1 MPRHYSYY
9 LSVPRIAMLKTDEAD
24 VISVSRERAPELESQ
39 DFNIFTKSRWSVL
52 GMYLH
57 EQWRPELPISKLK
70 VQQALNLAVNRQV
83 DTCTTITIT

>member
-1 MPRHYSYY
+1 MPRHYSYC
-9 LSVPRIAMLKTDEAD
+9 LSVPRIAMLKTDEAN

-39 DFNIFTKSRWSVL
+39 DFNIFTKPRWSVL

-70 VQQALNLAVNRQV
+70 VRQTLNLAVNRQV
-83 DTCTTITIT
+83 GTCTTITII